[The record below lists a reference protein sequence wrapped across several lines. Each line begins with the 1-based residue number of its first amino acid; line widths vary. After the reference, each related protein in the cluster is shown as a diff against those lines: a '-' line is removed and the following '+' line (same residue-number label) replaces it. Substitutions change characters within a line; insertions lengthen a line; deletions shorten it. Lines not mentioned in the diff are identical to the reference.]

1 MFVKSET
8 LELKEEEDML
18 VLLGSSSPSSSSL
31 TPLTSSSEEEE
42 EDDLDAPSRG
52 RRPRLAEAEQASGGG
67 IGGDGGGGGGGGGA
81 EVCKPAARLLSL
93 SHECKRRP
101 SRARGS
107 SRGAKTAETVQRIKK
122 TRRLKANNRER
133 NRMHNLNAALDA
145 LREVLPTFPEDA
157 KLTKIET
164 LRFAHNYIWAL
175 TETLRLADH
184 CGAGGVGGGAGGLP
198 GALFSD
204 AAAAAAL
211 LSPGGAS
218 AVLSSCGA
226 DSPSP
231 ASTWSCSDSPASA
244 SRTPSSSTSPY
255 SCTLSPASPA
265 SSGGGSD
272 LDYWQPPP
280 PDKHRYA
287 PLHPIARDCM

>member
-8 LELKEEEDML
+8 VELKEEEEVLM
-18 VLLGSSSPSSSSL
+18 LLGSASPASATLTPMSSS
-31 TPLTSSSEEEE
+31 TDEE
-42 EDDLDAPSRG
+42 EDEEL
-52 RRPRLAEAEQASGGG
+52 RRPGAVLGQRGVEAGQGVQVNSASGAGG
-67 IGGDGGGGGGGGGA
+67 
-81 EVCKPAARLLSL
+81 CRPARLLGL
-93 SHECKRRP
+93 VHECKRRP
-101 SRARGS
+101 SRARAV

-184 CGAGGVGGGAGGLP
+184 CAGGGLQ
-198 GALFSD
+198 GALFSE
-204 AAAAAAL
+204 AVL
-211 LSPGGAS
+211 LSPGAALSAS
-218 AVLSSCGA
+218 G

-231 ASTWSCSDSPASA
+231 SSWSCTNSPASSSA
-244 SRTPSSSTSPY
+244 SSNSTSPY
-255 SCTLSPASPA
+255 SCTLSPASP
-265 SSGGGSD
+265 GSD
-272 LDYWQPPP
+272 VDYWQPPP

-287 PLHPIARDCM
+287 PHLPVARDCI

>member
-1 MFVKSET
+1 MFIKSET

-42 EDDLDAPSRG
+42 EDDLDASLRG
-52 RRPRLAEAEQASGGG
+52 RPPRLPEAEQASGGG
-67 IGGDGGGGGGGGGA
+67 VGGDGGGGGGGGG
-81 EVCKPAARLLSL
+81 EECKPAPRLLSL
-93 SHECKRRP
+93 VHECKRRP
-101 SRARGS
+101 NRARGS

-184 CGAGGVGGGAGGLP
+184 CGGGGPGGLP
-198 GALFSD
+198 EGLFFD
-204 AAAAAAL
+204 GTVL
-211 LSPGGAS
+211 LSPGGEN
-218 AVLSSCGA
+218 AVLSSCVA
-226 DSPSP
+226 DSPSS

-244 SRTPSSSTSPY
+244 SCTPSSSTSPY
-255 SCTLSPASPA
+255 NCTLSPASPA

-272 LDYWQPPP
+272 LDYWQPQP

-287 PLHPIARDCM
+287 PLHPIARDSI

>member
-1 MFVKSET
+1 MFVKTEA
-8 LELKEEEDML
+8 LEFKEEEDVL
-18 VLLGSSSPSSSSL
+18 VLLGSASPASAAL
-31 TPLTSSSEEEE
+31 TPLSSSADEEEE
-42 EDDLDAPSRG
+42 EELGAAG
-52 RRPRLAEAEQASGGG
+52 GARRPRGAEAGQGARGGSAAG
-67 IGGDGGGGGGGGGA
+67 AGG
-81 EVCKPAARLLSL
+81 CRPARLLGL
-93 SHECKRRP
+93 VHECKRRP
-101 SRARGS
+101 SRARAV

-184 CGAGGVGGGAGGLP
+184 CGGGGGGGGLP
-198 GALFSD
+198 GALFSE
-204 AAAAAAL
+204 AVL

-218 AVLSSCGA
+218 AALSCGP

-231 ASTWSCSDSPASA
+231 ASTWSCTNSPAPSSA
-244 SRTPSSSTSPY
+244 ASSSSTSPY

-265 SSGGGSD
+265 GSD
-272 LDYWQPPP
+272 MDYWQPPP

-287 PLHPIARDCM
+287 PHLPMARDCI

>member
-8 LELKEEEDML
+8 LELKEEEDVL
-18 VLLGSSSPSSSSL
+18 VLLGSASPALAAL
-31 TPLTSSSEEEE
+31 TPLSSSADEEEE
-42 EDDLDAPSRG
+42 EEPG
-52 RRPRLAEAEQASGGG
+52 ASGGERRQRG
-67 IGGDGGGGGGGGGA
+67 AEAGQGARGGVAAGA
-81 EVCKPAARLLSL
+81 EVCRPARLLGL
-93 SHECKRRP
+93 VHDCKRRP
-101 SRARGS
+101 SRARAV

-184 CGAGGVGGGAGGLP
+184 CGGGGGGLP
-198 GALFSD
+198 GALFSE
-204 AAAAAAL
+204 AVL

-218 AVLSSCGA
+218 AALSSSG

-231 ASTWSCSDSPASA
+231 ASTWSCTNSPAPSSSA
-244 SRTPSSSTSPY
+244 SSNSTSPY

-265 SSGGGSD
+265 GSD
-272 LDYWQPPP
+272 MDYWQPPP

-287 PLHPIARDCM
+287 PHLPIARDCI

>member
-8 LELKEEEDML
+8 LELKEEEDVL
-18 VLLGSSSPSSSSL
+18 VLLGSASPASAAL
-31 TPLTSSSEEEE
+31 TPLSSSADEEEE
-42 EDDLDAPSRG
+42 EELGAAG
-52 RRPRLAEAEQASGGG
+52 GARRQLGAEAAPAALGGSP
-67 IGGDGGGGGGGGGA
+67 GGA
-81 EVCKPAARLLSL
+81 EGCRPARLLGVV
-93 SHECKRRP
+93 HECKRRP
-101 SRARGS
+101 SRARAV

-184 CGAGGVGGGAGGLP
+184 CGGGGLP
-198 GALFSD
+198 GALFSE
-204 AAAAAAL
+204 AVL

-218 AVLSSCGA
+218 AALSNRG

-231 ASTWSCSDSPASA
+231 ASTWSCTNSPAESSSA
-244 SRTPSSSTSPY
+244 SSNSTSPY
-255 SCTLSPASPA
+255 SCTLSPASPE
-265 SSGGGSD
+265 GSD
-272 LDYWQPPP
+272 MDYWQPPP

-287 PLHPIARDCM
+287 PHLPIVRDCI

>member
-8 LELKEEEDML
+8 LELKEEEDVL
-18 VLLGSSSPSSSSL
+18 VLLGSASPASAAL
-31 TPLTSSSEEEE
+31 TPLSSSTEEEE
-42 EDDLDAPSRG
+42 EEGEEEEEELGAPGEPQRRRG
-52 RRPRLAEAEQASGGG
+52 AEARSGEREGSAA
-67 IGGDGGGGGGGGGA
+67 GA
-81 EVCKPAARLLSL
+81 GSCRPARLLDL
-93 SHECKRRP
+93 AHECKRRP
-101 SRARGS
+101 SRARAV

-184 CGAGGVGGGAGGLP
+184 CGGGGAGLP
-198 GALFSD
+198 GALFSE
-204 AAAAAAL
+204 AVL

-218 AVLSSCGA
+218 AALSSCG

-231 ASTWSCSDSPASA
+231 ASTWSCTNSPAPSSSA
-244 SRTPSSSTSPY
+244 SSNSTSPY

-265 SSGGGSD
+265 GSD
-272 LDYWQPPP
+272 MDYWQPPP
-280 PDKHRYA
+280 RDKHRYA
-287 PLHPIARDCM
+287 PHLPVARECI